1 MRVLLLFRGSPGCGK
16 STFIEEN
23 GLKPYTLSADDI
35 RLMYSAPVLLT
46 NGKYGIEQ
54 KNDNKVW
61 KTLFNILENRMQ
73 QGEFTVIDATNSKT
87 SEMRRYKEL
96 ADTYRY
102 RIFCIDMTDVPIEVA
117 KKRNKGRSVEKQVP
131 EEVIDKMYARF
142 KNQGVPSG
150 IKVIKP
156 SELDTIWYK
165 NPIDLSNYDKIHILG
180 DIHGCNTVLQE
191 YFKNNPYKENEF
203 YLFLGDYLDR
213 GIENADTMKFL
224 LEFSKNKNTMFLEG
238 NHERHLRAYGNNF
251 KSCSEEFEN

>member
-46 NGKYGIEQ
+46 NGKYSIEQ

-117 KKRNKGRSVEKQVP
+117 KKRNKGRNV
-131 EEVIDKMYARF
+131 EEV
-142 KNQGVPSG
+142 N
-150 IKVIKP
+150 
-156 SELDTIWYK
+156 
-165 NPIDLSNYDKIHILG
+165 
-180 DIHGCNTVLQE
+180 
-191 YFKNNPYKENEF
+191 
-203 YLFLGDYLDR
+203 
-213 GIENADTMKFL
+213 
-224 LEFSKNKNTMFLEG
+224 
-238 NHERHLRAYGNNF
+238 
-251 KSCSEEFEN
+251 SEEENSEEVTESTPDYSTMTLKELKEVADDKGISYSNRVSKASLINKIEEEN